1 MLVKT
6 AFVSAEFP
14 LERVGQMQDLAD
26 IETDLLDS
34 SVDLEAHC

>member
-14 LERVGQMQDLAD
+14 RERVRQMQDLAD
-26 IETDLLDS
+26 TETDLLDL